1 MGRDNSGM
9 SYSLFRPILFAL
21 DPERAH
27 HAAFAALDVQATL
40 GLARV
45 WAGYL
50 PVAKPVTVMGL
61 NFSNPV
67 GLAAGLDKDAKHLR
81 GLAQLGFGFIE
92 VGTLTPKPQ
101 AGNPTPRMFRLVKH
115 EALINRLGF
124 NNGGVEAAVK
134 RLIARDTVVPVGVNI
149 GKNAVTPIENAVD
162 DYVMALRAVYA
173 TADYIAINISSPN
186 TKNLRDLQ
194 APDSVAALVS
204 TLTKEG
210 EKLARA
216 HGKRKPVAVKIAP
229 DLDDAIINDVVA
241 AIIDAGADAIIS
253 SNTTISRDNVASH
266 RFASETGGLSGA
278 PLTARADA
286 VLGKV
291 VKAAAGR
298 VPIIGVGGIMSVAD
312 ARRKLDIGASLIQIY
327 TGMLYRGPGFVGELV
342 RGLASNN

>member
-1 MGRDNSGM
+1 MA
-9 SYSLFRPILFAL
+9 YSFFRPVLFAL

-27 HAAFAALDVQATL
+27 HAAFAALDAQAAL

-45 WAGYL
+45 WAGHL
-50 PVAKPVTVMGL
+50 PASKPIAVMGL
-61 NFSNPV
+61 SFPNPV

-101 AGNPTPRMFRLVKH
+101 PGNPTPRMFRLVEH

-124 NNGGVEAAVK
+124 NNGGVEDAVK
-134 RLIARDTVVPVGVNI
+134 RLQCRDVRVPVGVNI
-149 GKNAVTPIENAVD
+149 GKNAVTPIERAAD
-162 DYVMALRAVYA
+162 DYLIAMRAVYA
-173 TADYIAINISSPN
+173 TADYITVNISSPN

-194 APDSVAALVS
+194 APDSVAALVA
-204 TLTKEG
+204 TLTREG
-210 EKLARA
+210 EKLAKL

-229 DLDDAIINDVVA
+229 DLDDAIIPEVVA

-253 SNTTISRDNVASH
+253 SNTTISRDGVSQHPLAK
-266 RFASETGGLSGA
+266 ETGGLSGA

-286 VLGKV
+286 VLEKV
-291 VKAAAGR
+291 VKAASGR

-342 RGLASNN
+342 RGLAK